1 MADII
6 VFTALSSFASLVT
19 SIAVL
24 YRLMVYKK
32 NQTEKYMIK
41 SIVESEEFEKAVI
54 KILAT
59 SNIYKKVNE
68 IDKKLDE
75 IKIAICIS
83 NEKIKNTS
91 ICKNE

>member
-6 VFTALSSFASLVT
+6 LFTALSSFASLVT

-24 YRLMVYKK
+24 YRLLMYKK
-32 NQTEKYMIK
+32 NQTERYLVK
-41 SIVESEEFEKAVI
+41 SVIESEEFEKAVS

-59 SNIYKKVNE
+59 SDIYKKVNE

-91 ICKNE
+91 LCKNE